1 MYSVSR
7 LAFAAAVTFII
18 SEIYAGVVEAIDII
32 EVHVSW
38 LAFDMPVMVV
48 VVVVVVVCSKGLAII
63 AFVLYLLN

>member
-1 MYSVSR
+1 M
-7 LAFAAAVTFII
+7 
-18 SEIYAGVVEAIDII
+18 YAGVVEDVDVID
-32 EVHVSW
+32 VDVSW